1 MPNTLDPNSAV
12 PTILQDSVNIVLST
26 LGEAPV
32 NSLTGTTASLAL
44 NIIEEV
50 SNDIQSKGWWF
61 NQQTGGNFSSSANII
76 IYPSNTSSDWHANIP
91 EEARRYI
98 TIRAA
103 RIAHTRLIGTEENF
117 KFSFQE
123 EQVSLAILQ
132 QAHVR
137 NSNGDL
143 SFSSYPS
150 DLKNLG
156 IDEYIFIQG
165 NLEEKLRTIGLAS
178 ELSNRAKTVAETA
191 LLGRQSNNVYADT
204 TLKGAQATDV
214 AADTTLKGKQG
225 SLVDAQRLDVN
236 KDTEVKGKQKGLIA
250 AQTTD
255 VAADTTLKGKQGSL
269 VDVQA
274 TDVAADTTLKG
285 KQGNLVDAQATD
297 VAADT
302 TLKGKQGSLVDTQAL
317 DVAADTTLKGK
328 QGSLVDVQALDVVK
342 DTEVKG
348 KQKEL
353 VSAQKALLDSQKTEL
368 DVKTLIG
375 ATAESTFMTQV
386 LSGASASYVDYAPEF
401 RIMGIQEIAFQEMP
415 AYKKYELL
423 HDAQT
428 MKTARGLNV
437 VPTGQLLTSL
447 NNVLGLI
454 GEPRLQSPNLNL
466 THSSI
471 ASEAYSLLYQTDREL
486 QSRGWWFNT
495 EDNVEFTAN
504 HQGQISLA
512 SFATLLSVELNDIPH
527 TTIFLD
533 DGSNVR
539 LLKDL
544 NKNSTTS
551 FSGTEKGRVIFLRDI
566 AVNEVPEKYRQYL
579 EVRVAM
585 ILTELYPQSGID
597 VQRLPKMEAE
607 LETYFKDRE
616 AEEGNYSV
624 FDNYDASV
632 RVGVNRSYNLF

>member
-236 KDTEVKGKQKGLIA
+236 KDTEVKGKQKELI
-250 AQTTD
+250 
-255 VAADTTLKGKQGSL
+255 G
-269 VDVQA
+269 
-274 TDVAADTTLKG
+274 
-285 KQGNLVDAQATD
+285 AQATD

-302 TLKGKQGSLVDTQAL
+302 TLKGKQG
-317 DVAADTTLKGK
+317 
-328 QGSLVDVQALDVVK
+328 
-342 DTEVKG
+342 
-348 KQKEL
+348 
-353 VSAQKALLDSQKTEL
+353 ALLDSQKTEL

-386 LSGASASYVDYAPEF
+386 LSGVSASYVDYAPEF
-401 RIMGIQEIAFQEMP
+401 RIMGIQETAFQEMP

>member
-236 KDTEVKGKQKGLIA
+236 KDTEVKGKQKELI
-250 AQTTD
+250 
-255 VAADTTLKGKQGSL
+255 G
-269 VDVQA
+269 
-274 TDVAADTTLKG
+274 
-285 KQGNLVDAQATD
+285 AQATD

-302 TLKGKQGSLVDTQAL
+302 TLKGKQG
-317 DVAADTTLKGK
+317 
-328 QGSLVDVQALDVVK
+328 
-342 DTEVKG
+342 
-348 KQKEL
+348 
-353 VSAQKALLDSQKTEL
+353 ALLDSQKTEL

-386 LSGASASYVDYAPEF
+386 LSGVSASYVDYAPEF
-401 RIMGIQEIAFQEMP
+401 RIMGIQETAFQEMP

-504 HQGQISLA
+504 ASGQISLA
-512 SFATLLSVELNDIPH
+512 NFATLLSVELNDIPH

-597 VQRLPKMEAE
+597 IQRLPKMEAE

-616 AEEGNYSV
+616 AEEANYSV
-624 FDNYDASV
+624 FDNYDVTS
-632 RVGVNRSYNLF
+632 RIGINRNYKLT

>member
-1 MPNTLDPNSAV
+1 MTTTTISTTLLES
-12 PTILQDSVNIVLST
+12 INIVLAN
-26 LGEAPV
+26 LGEAPI
-32 NSLTGTTASLAL
+32 NSLSGASLPQQVSLSL
-44 NIIEEV
+44 NTIEEV
-50 SNDIQSKGWWF
+50 STDIQSKGWWF
-61 NQQTGGNFSSSANII
+61 NQKTGNNYDTAANIV
-76 IYPSNTSSDWHANIP
+76 IYPSSTANQWSSSIP

-98 TIRAA
+98 TIRAS
-103 RIAHTRLIGTEENF
+103 RIAQTRLIGSEELQ
-117 KFSFQE
+117 KFSYNE
-123 EQVSLAILQ
+123 ELVSLAILQ

-137 NSNGDL
+137 NSNGVLDFN
-143 SFSSYPS
+143 SFPTE
-150 DLKNLG
+150 LRGLG
-156 IDEYIFIQG
+156 VDEVMFLQG
-165 NLEEKLRTIGLAS
+165 SVEEKIGTLRLGSEIATI
-178 ELSNRAKTVAETA
+178 AKTKAETSLLADQEELVSKQA
-191 LLGRQSNNVYADT
+191 LTEAA
-204 TLKGAQATDV
+204 KATDV

-225 SLVDAQRLDVN
+225 SLVDAQAT
-236 KDTEVKGKQKGLIA
+236 TEASQQSVLG
-250 AQTTD
+250 AQ
-255 VAADTTLKGKQGSL
+255 ASNIGADTTLKG
-269 VDVQA
+269 
-274 TDVAADTTLKG
+274 
-285 KQGNLVDAQATD
+285 AQALLIADQEAKT
-297 VAADT
+297 VAE
-302 TLKGKQGSLVDTQAL
+302 KN
-317 DVAADTTLKGK
+317 
-328 QGSLVDVQALDVVK
+328 
-342 DTEVKG
+342 
-348 KQKEL
+348 
-353 VSAQKALLDSQKTEL
+353 LLDSQKTEL
-368 DVKTLIG
+368 DAQNLIG
-375 ATAESTFMTQV
+375 AELENTFLTQV
-386 LSGASASYVDYAPEF
+386 LTGASGSYVDFAAEF
-401 RIMGIQEIAFQEMP
+401 RIMGIQETAFQGMP

-437 VPTGQLLTSL
+437 VPSGKILTSL

-454 GEPRLQSPNLNL
+454 GEPRLTSTTLNL
-466 THSSI
+466 SNSSI

-495 EDNVEFTAN
+495 EDNVVFTAN
-504 HQGQISLA
+504 SSGQISLA

-616 AEEGNYSV
+616 ADQANYSV
-624 FDNYDASV
+624 FDNYDVTS
-632 RVGVNRSYNLF
+632 RIGINRNYKLT